1 MEKEQQIKR
10 EFGLSSFSLNNNTS
24 IFIVGI
30 IILVFGLISY
40 IGMSK
45 ELYPEIVLP
54 TVYINTIYP
63 GNSPV
68 DIENLITRPIEKELK
83 PIKGIKKI
91 SSTSAQDVSAIIV
104 EFNEDVDIAE
114 GLTDIKDAIDKAKR
128 ELPSD
133 LDNDPVA
140 AEIDFSEIPLLFI
153 NLSGDFEVSKLKE
166 YAEYLEDKLEMIGDV
181 SKVDITGAL
190 DREIQIN
197 VNPFKL
203 EALKLNFGDIE
214 QAIGQ
219 ENLNVGGGDVLV
231 KGYRRALRVTG
242 EFTSVE
248 QIQNIIIKSEKGK
261 PIYLRDVAQVIDSY
275 VERQSYARHAVA
287 DFAQKGTKPVVTL
300 IVNKRSGGNIID
312 ASIAIEEVLKKA
324 RKNYLPQNLSLS
336 ITNDQAENMKG
347 EIANLENSIVSGVI
361 LVVVVLLFFLGL
373 RNALLVGM
381 AIPFSMFMSFIILSS
396 LGITLNMIVLFS
408 LILAL
413 GMLVDNAIVII
424 ENIYRLREEGYSA
437 MQAAKEGAGEV
448 ALPIIG
454 STLTTLAAFV
464 PLAFWGGIMGEFM
477 KYMPI
482 TLIIV
487 LSSSLFVGL
496 VLNPVLAL
504 MFMKLADQD
513 DAPSKHVKA
522 LMMGVIS
529 IVLGGI
535 SYFIF
540 DTYTI
545 ANLLVLLG
553 IITIVNILV
562 LSPFTKWFQTVFLV
576 ALENIYVKTL
586 RFALTGWKPY
596 AFLLGTFG
604 MLIFSI
610 MLLGWAAPKT
620 VFFPANDPL
629 YMFVNIEMALGTDT
643 EKTNEISKDI
653 EKEIFEVLAP
663 YNKVVKSIIMNVG
676 KGTSGDASQA
686 SGGSGGITPH
696 RARMTIE
703 FVKFQDR
710 GGISTTDIMKELG
723 EKVKSRSGIKITME
737 KNNDGPP
744 TGKPISIELIGED
757 YTELLAEAERM
768 KAYIDAAGIKG
779 YELLALEAEIGK
791 PELVLNIDREKARKY
806 GLSTGMIGSTMRTA
820 LFGKEISKFKDG
832 QDDYPIQLRME
843 DKFRYDESVLLNQK
857 MTFRDNQGKWHQV
870 PLSSVAS
877 FDYTSS
883 YGFVKRKDLDKMVVI
898 SSNIAEGY
906 NANEVVEDVKA
917 RLKTFELKDDS
928 FTYKF
933 GGEQEEQAKSMAFL
947 IKALAI
953 AISAIFLILVSQ
965 FNSASKPFMIVLSV
979 VFSTIGVFLGLVI
992 FEMDF
997 VIIMTGIGIISLA
1010 GVVVNNAIVLIDYT
1024 ELVRKRKKQ
1033 ELNLSDDEHL
1043 PIAEFLECL
1052 VQAGSVRLRPVL
1064 LTAITTVLG
1073 LIPLAVGFNIDF
1085 AGMFAS
1091 FEPDIF
1097 IGGDSASMWGPMA
1110 WTVIFG
1116 LVFAT
1121 FLTLIILPVMYLL
1134 IDKATQ
1140 LITPHKKVTVIAEK

>member
-10 EFGLSSFSLNNNTS
+10 EFGISSFSLNNNTS

-30 IILVFGLISY
+30 IILVFGLMSY
-40 IGMSK
+40 INMSK

-54 TVYINTIYP
+54 TVYINTVYP

-68 DIENLITRPIEKELK
+68 DIENLITRPLEKELK

-91 SSTSAQDVSAIIV
+91 SSTSAQDVSAIVV
-104 EFNEDVDIAE
+104 EFNEDVEISE
-114 GLTDIKDAIDKAKR
+114 GLTDIKDAIDKAKS

-140 AEIDFSEIPLLFI
+140 AEVDFSEIPLLFI

-166 YAEYLEDKLEMIGDV
+166 YAEYLEDKLEMITDV
-181 SKVDITGAL
+181 SRVDITGAL

-248 QIQNIIIKSEKGK
+248 QIQNIIIKSEKGN
-261 PIYLRDVAQVIDSY
+261 PIYLRDVAEVVDSY

-287 DFAQKGTKPVVTL
+287 DFAKKGTKPVVTL

-312 ASIAIEEVLKKA
+312 ASIEIEEVLKKA
-324 RKNYLPQNLSLS
+324 RKSYLPPNLSLS

-347 EIANLENSIVSGVI
+347 EIANLENSIISGVI

-413 GMLVDNAIVII
+413 GMLVDNAIVVI
-424 ENIYRLREEGYSA
+424 ENIYRLREEGYSP
-437 MQAAKEGAGEV
+437 MQAAKEGVGEV

-522 LMMGVIS
+522 LMMGGVAIL
-529 IVLGGI
+529 LGGI
-535 SYFIF
+535 SYFTF
-540 DTYTI
+540 DTYMV
-545 ANLLVLLG
+545 ANLLVLFG
-553 IITIVNILV
+553 MVTIINILV
-562 LSPFTKWFQTVFLV
+562 LSPFTKWFQNVFLV

-610 MLLGWAAPKT
+610 QLLGWAAPKT

-643 EKTNEISKDI
+643 EKTNLVSKDI

-663 YNKVVKSIIMNVG
+663 YHKVVKSIIMNVG
-676 KGTSGDASQA
+676 KGTSGDASQPGG
-686 SGGSGGITPH
+686 GGSGITPH

-710 GGISTTDIMKELG
+710 NGVSTAEIMKELG
-723 EKVKSRSGIKITME
+723 EKVVSRSGVKITME
-737 KNNDGPP
+737 KNNNGPP

-757 YTELLAEAERM
+757 YTELLIEAERM

-779 YELLALEAEIGK
+779 YELLELEAEIGK

-820 LFGKEISKFKDG
+820 LFGKEVSKFKDG
-832 QDDYPIQLRME
+832 KDDYPIQLRME

-917 RLKTFELKDDS
+917 RLNTFELKDDS

-947 IKALAI
+947 VNALAI

-992 FEMDF
+992 FNMDF

-1033 ELNLSDDEHL
+1033 EMNLSDDQHL

-1052 VQAGSVRLRPVL
+1052 VQAGLVRLRPVL

-1085 AGMFAS
+1085 AGMFAA

-1097 IGGDSASMWGPMA
+1097 IGGDSADMWGPMA

-1140 LITPHKKVTVIAEK
+1140 LITPHKKVTVIVEK